1 MSVSEIYTS
10 IPLGDGSTHAHT
22 SAWVASTLR
31 QEIAEGRLLPGS
43 KLSEQALS
51 SALGVSRNT
60 LREGFTLLDSD
71 LIISRIPNR
80 GVFVAS
86 PDAADIREIYA
97 VRRTIE
103 PAALAWGPEL
113 DVDEL
118 SRIIEQARAAA
129 EAENIAL
136 MADANQQF
144 HETIVRAT
152 GSVHLLELMSRV
164 LAKMRLVFHAM
175 SDAPDFHSH
184 YVSRNSALVDL
195 LSAGQRME
203 AADTLQLYLNT
214 AETELLEHY
223 ESSQPR

>member
-1 MSVSEIYTS
+1 MSEIYTS

-103 PAALAWGPEL
+103 PAALAWGPKL
-113 DVDEL
+113 DIDEL

-129 EAENIAL
+129 EAEKISL

-144 HETIVRAT
+144 HEAIVRAT
-152 GSVHLLELMSRV
+152 GSAHLLELMGRV

-184 YVSRNSALVDL
+184 YVSRNGVLVDL
-195 LSAGQRME
+195 LRAGQRME
-203 AADTLQLYLNT
+203 AANTMQVYLNT
-214 AETELLEHY
+214 AEAELLEHY